1 MISGFVDI
9 AATDVLPLFRP
20 DGARLER
27 IFVRRIR
34 KGGEDEW
41 DWINEPADGVAITAH
56 EVLIMRAEIQRFE
69 QEHGLHRT
77 EAAAI
82 TSHSCGRRRTPGP
95 GMPPRY
101 DWDTFF
107 GVLARKIYDNGVPAT
122 QAELVR
128 EMIEWFHARNDEH
141 APDEST
147 VRRKIAVVWREL
159 NRA

>member
-20 DGARLER
+20 DGARHDR

-34 KGGEDEW
+34 KDGEDEW
-41 DWINEPADGVAITAH
+41 EWISEPADGVAITAH
-56 EVLIMRAEIQRFE
+56 DVLIMRAEIQRFE
-69 QEHGLHRT
+69 HEHDLHQT
-77 EAAAI
+77 EA
-82 TSHSCGRRRTPGP
+82 TRMHSRGRRGTPGP
-95 GMPPRY
+95 GMPPRH

-107 GVLARKIYDNGVPAT
+107 GVLARKIYDNGVPTT

-128 EMIEWFHARNDEH
+128 EMLEWFHARNDGQ

>member
-1 MISGFVDI
+1 M
-9 AATDVLPLFRP
+9 
-20 DGARLER
+20 
-27 IFVRRIR
+27 RRIR

-41 DWINEPADGVAITAH
+41 EWISEPADGVAITAH

-69 QEHGLHRT
+69 HEHGLHRP
-77 EAAAI
+77 EATWI
-82 TSHSCGRRRTPGP
+82 TSPSCARRRTPGP

-101 DWDTFF
+101 DWDAFF
-107 GVLARKIYDNGVPAT
+107 GVLARKIYDDGVPAT

-128 EMIEWFHARNDEH
+128 EMLEWFHARNDED

-147 VRRKIAVVWREL
+147 VRRKITVVWREL